1 MSSAPPNRAVPF
13 LAAFNDIE
21 AHLRDMLDAKRSDS
35 FRWMVGQARR
45 RGLINEAFADELQEF
60 AQLRNAISHGPYR
73 DYRPIAEPLP
83 ETVAAIEFIRD
94 ALHDPPT
101 AMSVLGDQ
109 QVVTVSPGDDIRVA
123 LQILR
128 TTTISQFPVYDT
140 GRCVDLLT
148 TNTIARWVAA
158 DLDDNDHLDGRT
170 VRDVLDYA
178 ESSDY
183 AVFLPRDVLAQEAL
197 EALTTPPK
205 RRPLPRAAIITEVGR
220 ADHRPVRVIGG
231 SDIAALVEAVSPLR

>member
-1 MSSAPPNRAVPF
+1 MNSAPPNRAVPF

-21 AHLRDMLDAKRSDS
+21 AHLRDVLGAKRSDS

-45 RGLINEAFADELQEF
+45 RHLLSETFADELQEF

-73 DYRPIAEPLP
+73 NHRPIAEPLP
-83 ETVAAIEFIRD
+83 EAVEAIEFIRD

-101 AMSVLGDQ
+101 TMSVLGDQ
-109 QVVTVSPGDDIRVA
+109 KVVTVSPADDIRVA
-123 LQILR
+123 LRILR
-128 TTTISQFPVYDT
+128 TTTISQFPVYEG

-197 EALTTPPK
+197 DALTTPPK
-205 RRPLPRAAIITEVGR
+205 GKPLPRAAIITEVGR
-220 ADHRPVRVIGG
+220 ADHQPVRVIGG
-231 SDIAALVEAVSPLR
+231 SDLAALVEAVSPPR